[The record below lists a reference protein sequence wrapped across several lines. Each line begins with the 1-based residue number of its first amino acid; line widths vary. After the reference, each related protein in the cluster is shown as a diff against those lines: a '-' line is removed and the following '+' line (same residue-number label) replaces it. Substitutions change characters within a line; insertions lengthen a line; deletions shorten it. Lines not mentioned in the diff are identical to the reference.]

1 MKELIKVTWAVLAI
15 IFLAACNSNG
25 AKSDKSTDTTE
36 HMGHDSLNM
45 EESSTPVAAAHV
57 QLKDDKLNAVYEHYV
72 HLTNALVKDDLS
84 EARIAGNAIEV
95 GAAEIPGGK
104 DVATAAARIT
114 NVNDIETQRKAYAS
128 LSNEFINMAKKSGVN
143 NGELYVDF
151 CPMALNDKG
160 AYWLSAGKEI
170 KNPYMGQKMLSCG
183 EMKETIR

>member
-1 MKELIKVTWAVLAI
+1 MKQLMKVTWAVLTV
-15 IFLAACNSNG
+15 IFLAACSNNG
-25 AKSDKSTDTTE
+25 AKSDKPTDTTE
-36 HMGHDSLNM
+36 HSGHDSMNM
-45 EESSTPVAAAHV
+45 EESSAPVAAAHV

-72 HLTNALVKDDLS
+72 HLTTALVNDDLS
-84 EARIAGNAIEV
+84 EAKIASNAIEV

-104 DVATAAARIT
+104 GVATAAARIT
-114 NVNDIETQRKAYAS
+114 NSNDIEAQRTAYAS

-170 KNPYMGQKMLSCG
+170 KNPYMGQKMLTCG